1 MENPHS
7 KQAELRQDSYLAV
20 LRYNLHRMAK
30 KSKLD
35 KCVHC
40 KKHHAAVGVFT
51 SYYGVG
57 LRGRQ
62 QIKGSFPARGY
73 CLKCLLKRAKREG
86 LSSAQRHELRTELQP
101 TKRPKSRHKGKRE
114 T

>member
-1 MENPHS
+1 MGP
-7 KQAELRQDSYLAV
+7 
-20 LRYNLHRMAK
+20 MAK

-40 KKHHAAVGVFT
+40 KKRRAVAGVIT

-57 LRGRQ
+57 YEGK

-73 CLKCLLKRAKREG
+73 CLKCFLKRAKKEGVRSRQRDEVGTKLEPSKRSKTHRE
-86 LSSAQRHELRTELQP
+86 SSGQRR
-101 TKRPKSRHKGKRE
+101 RE
-114 T
+114 IYQ

>member
-1 MENPHS
+1 
-7 KQAELRQDSYLAV
+7 
-20 LRYNLHRMAK
+20 MAK

-35 KCVHC
+35 KCVRC
-40 KKHHAAVGVFT
+40 KKHHAIVGVFT

-57 LRGRQ
+57 LTGEK

-73 CLKCLLKRAKREG
+73 CLKCLLRRAKKEG
-86 LSSAQRHELRTELQP
+86 LSSAQREELRNKLQP
-101 TKRPKSRHKGKRE
+101 SKRPKRHHKSKRQ